1 MGSTSMASLWKLERA
16 QTRLRMSRSQVRFW
30 CKLTLLLW
38 LCGAVVYF
46 LVGIGVV
53 GRLQLGLWLWAS
65 LWAGVW
71 PAKVVFYEG
80 QYYYAGQFAPWLTA
94 SVYGQPVAAWVW
106 ESIGWGTL
114 PAVALV
120 VALFVWLHWRS
131 EAEQAGGQHV
141 RGVHLLEGKA
151 LQTKL
156 WGFRWWQRW
165 LGARPAAPGVVIAG
179 VELPRPLES
188 SHIAVVGATG
198 TRASKTR
205 GADDMSAIEHLTYC
219 SFSSL
224 RGLPSPQ
231 LLDALTCEAVR
242 FSFSSLLPDAAGV
255 LAVLVSDG

>member
-156 WGFRWWQRW
+156 WG
-165 LGARPAAPGVVIAG
+165 V
-179 VELPRPLES
+179 PLVA
-188 SHIAVVGATG
+188 AVVGG
-198 TRASKTR
+198 TSGSAWGGDCRR
-205 GADDMSAIEHLTYC
+205 GAAAPLGEQPY
-219 SFSSL
+219 
-224 RGLPSPQ
+224 RGGGCHRHESIKNPG
-231 LLDALTCEAVR
+231 C
-242 FSFSSLLPDAAGV
+242 
-255 LAVLVSDG
+255 